1 MSGFFHSEYTLSLY
15 FENFHISMQ
24 RFSSQGSKY
33 SIKKV
38 TPNKS
43 SYLMPL
49 CLNFRWFTRRGTTD
63 SLEGL
68 YRVE

>member
-1 MSGFFHSEYTLSLY
+1 MSGFFLSEYSLALCL
-15 FENFHISMQ
+15 ENVHIFMQ
-24 RFSSQGSKY
+24 RFSSQGSIY

-38 TPNKS
+38 TPKKS
-43 SYLMPL
+43 SYLMTL

-63 SLEGL
+63 SLEGF